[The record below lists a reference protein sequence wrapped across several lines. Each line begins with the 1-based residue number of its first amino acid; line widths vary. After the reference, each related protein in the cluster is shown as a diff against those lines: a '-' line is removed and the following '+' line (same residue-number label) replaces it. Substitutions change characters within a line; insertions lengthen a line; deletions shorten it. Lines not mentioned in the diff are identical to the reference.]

1 MANHA
6 HESTGSGSSGLSS
19 GFLTGFTVSGRGSMV
34 MQAAVWLAL
43 VALAVA
49 GRLWQPSWNG
59 EPLWHATPLAAVAL
73 AAGFLFANPLVAAT
87 APLAALAISNLA
99 LPGYGSLGVAAVVY
113 AATAWPVL
121 LGTSGILGRERPRWL
136 AVVGG
141 SLATSL
147 VFFFSTN
154 LAHWA
159 FMADYPRTI
168 AGLGE
173 CFLAALPF
181 YRWMPLGDVAWTLAT
196 FGLIVAA
203 RIVAEAAATRR
214 LRPQAVSTRPLD

>member
-1 MANHA
+1 
-6 HESTGSGSSGLSS
+6 
-19 GFLTGFTVSGRGSMV
+19 
-34 MQAAVWLAL
+34 MQAVVWLAL

-49 GRLWQPSWNG
+49 GRLWQPTWNG
-59 EPLWHATPLAAVAL
+59 EQLWHATPLAAVAL
-73 AAGFLFANPLVAAT
+73 AAGFLFANPLVAASV
-87 APLAALAISNLA
+87 PLAALAASNLL

-121 LGTSGILGRERPRWL
+121 LGTCGILGQDRPRWL

-147 VFFFSTN
+147 VFFLSTN

-159 FMADYPRTI
+159 FMADYPRTM

-173 CFLAALPF
+173 CFVAALPF
-181 YRWMPLGDVAWTLAT
+181 YRWMPVGDAAWTLAT

-203 RIVAEAAATRR
+203 RMAAEAAATRR
-214 LRPQAVSTRPLD
+214 LRPQGISPRPLD

>member
-1 MANHA
+1 
-6 HESTGSGSSGLSS
+6 
-19 GFLTGFTVSGRGSMV
+19 
-34 MQAAVWLAL
+34 MQAVVWLAL

-49 GRLWQPSWNG
+49 GRLWQPTWNG
-59 EPLWHATPLAAVAL
+59 EQLWHATPLAAVAL
-73 AAGFLFANPLVAAT
+73 AAGFLFANPLVAASV
-87 APLAALAISNLA
+87 PLAALAASNLL

-121 LGTSGILGRERPRWL
+121 LGTCGILGQDRPRWL
-136 AVVGG
+136 ALVGG

-147 VFFFSTN
+147 VFFLSTN

-159 FMADYPRTI
+159 FMADYPRTM

-173 CFLAALPF
+173 CFVAALPF
-181 YRWMPLGDVAWTLAT
+181 YRWMPVGDAAWTLAT

-203 RIVAEAAATRR
+203 RMAAEAAATRR
-214 LRPQAVSTRPLD
+214 LRPQGISPRPLD

>member
-1 MANHA
+1 MVNHA
-6 HESTGSGSSGLSS
+6 HKSAGTKPLTEGSSSVWDS
-19 GFLTGFTVSGRGSMV
+19 VS

-49 GRLWQPSWNG
+49 GRLWQPTWNG

-73 AAGFLFANPLVAAT
+73 AAGFLFANPLVAASV
-87 APLAALAISNLA
+87 PVAALALSNVL

-121 LGTSGILGRERPRWL
+121 LGTCGILGRDRPRWL

-147 VFFFSTN
+147 VFFVSTN

-159 FMADYPRTI
+159 FTADYAHTM

-173 CFLAALPF
+173 CFVAALPF
-181 YRWMPLGDVAWTLAT
+181 YRWMPVGDAAWTVAT
-196 FGLIVAA
+196 FGLIMAA
-203 RIVAEAAATRR
+203 RMAAEAAATRR
-214 LRPQAVSTRPLD
+214 LRPQAVSPRPLD

>member
-1 MANHA
+1 
-6 HESTGSGSSGLSS
+6 
-19 GFLTGFTVSGRGSMV
+19 
-34 MQAAVWLAL
+34 MQAVVWLAL

-49 GRLWQPSWNG
+49 GRLWQPTWNG
-59 EPLWHATPLAAVAL
+59 EQLWHATPLAAVAL
-73 AAGFLFANPLVAAT
+73 AAGFLFANPLVAASV
-87 APLAALAISNLA
+87 PLAALALSNLV

-121 LGTSGILGRERPRWL
+121 LGTCGVLGQDRPRWL

-147 VFFFSTN
+147 VFFLSTN

-159 FMADYPRTI
+159 FMADYPRTM

-173 CFLAALPF
+173 CFVAALPF
-181 YRWMPLGDVAWTLAT
+181 YRWMPVGDAAWTLAT

-203 RIVAEAAATRR
+203 RMAAEAVATRR
-214 LRPQAVSTRPLD
+214 LRPQGISPRPLD

>member
-1 MANHA
+1 MVNHA
-6 HESTGSGSSGLSS
+6 HESAGTRPLNRNSA
-19 GFLTGFTVSGRGSMV
+19 SGRGSV
-34 MQAAVWLAL
+34 SMQAVVWLAL

-49 GRLWQPSWNG
+49 GRLWQPTWNG
-59 EPLWHATPLAAVAL
+59 EQLWNATPLAAVAL
-73 AAGFLFANPLVAAT
+73 AAGFLFANPLVAASV
-87 APLAALAISNLA
+87 PLAALALSNLV

-121 LGTSGILGRERPRWL
+121 LGTCGILGQDRPRWL

-147 VFFFSTN
+147 VFFLSTN

-159 FMADYPRTI
+159 FMADYPRTM

-173 CFLAALPF
+173 CFVAALPF
-181 YRWMPLGDVAWTLAT
+181 YRWMPVGDAAWTLTT

-203 RIVAEAAATRR
+203 RMAAEAAATRR
-214 LRPQAVSTRPLD
+214 LRPQGISPRPLD

>member
-1 MANHA
+1 
-6 HESTGSGSSGLSS
+6 
-19 GFLTGFTVSGRGSMV
+19 
-34 MQAAVWLAL
+34 MQAVVWLAL

-49 GRLWQPSWNG
+49 GRLWQPTWNG
-59 EPLWHATPLAAVAL
+59 EQLWHATPLAAVAL
-73 AAGFLFANPLVAAT
+73 AAGFLFANPLVAASV
-87 APLAALAISNLA
+87 PLAALAASNLL

-121 LGTSGILGRERPRWL
+121 LGTCGVLGQDRPRWL

-147 VFFFSTN
+147 VFFLSTN

-159 FMADYPRTI
+159 FMADYPRTM

-173 CFLAALPF
+173 CFVAALPF
-181 YRWMPLGDVAWTLAT
+181 YRWMPVGDAAWTLAT

-203 RIVAEAAATRR
+203 RMAADAAATRR
-214 LRPQAVSTRPLD
+214 LRPQGISPRPLD

>member
-1 MANHA
+1 MVNHA
-6 HESTGSGSSGLSS
+6 HTSAGTEPLTEGSSSVWDS
-19 GFLTGFTVSGRGSMV
+19 VS
-34 MQAAVWLAL
+34 MQATVWLAL

-49 GRLWQPSWNG
+49 GRLWQPTWNG

-73 AAGFLFANPLVAAT
+73 AAGFLFANPLVAASV
-87 APLAALAISNLA
+87 PLAALALSNVL

-121 LGTSGILGRERPRWL
+121 LGTCGLLGRDRPRWL

-147 VFFFSTN
+147 VFFVSTN

-159 FMADYPRTI
+159 FTADYAHTM

-173 CFLAALPF
+173 CFVAALPF
-181 YRWMPLGDVAWTLAT
+181 YRWMPVGDAAWTVAT
-196 FGLIVAA
+196 FGLIMAA
-203 RIVAEAAATRR
+203 RMAAEAAATRR
-214 LRPQAVSTRPLD
+214 LRPQAVSPRPLD

>member
-1 MANHA
+1 MNRNAA
-6 HESTGSGSSGLSS
+6 
-19 GFLTGFTVSGRGSMV
+19 SGRGSV
-34 MQAAVWLAL
+34 SMQAVVWLAL

-49 GRLWQPSWNG
+49 GRLWQPTWNG
-59 EPLWHATPLAAVAL
+59 EQLWHATPLAAVAL
-73 AAGFLFANPLVAAT
+73 AAGFLFANPLVAASV
-87 APLAALAISNLA
+87 PLVALAVSNLL

-121 LGTSGILGRERPRWL
+121 LGTCGILGQDRPRWL

-147 VFFFSTN
+147 VFFLSTN

-159 FMADYPRTI
+159 FMADYPRTM

-173 CFLAALPF
+173 CFVAALPF
-181 YRWMPLGDVAWTLAT
+181 YRWMPVGDAAWTLAT

-203 RIVAEAAATRR
+203 RMAAEAAATRR
-214 LRPQAVSTRPLD
+214 LRPQGISPRPLD

>member
-1 MANHA
+1 
-6 HESTGSGSSGLSS
+6 
-19 GFLTGFTVSGRGSMV
+19 
-34 MQAAVWLAL
+34 MQAVVWLAL

-49 GRLWQPSWNG
+49 GRLWQPTWNG
-59 EPLWHATPLAAVAL
+59 EQLWHATPLAAVAL
-73 AAGFLFANPLVAAT
+73 AAGFLLANPLVAASV
-87 APLAALAISNLA
+87 PLAALALSNLL

-121 LGTSGILGRERPRWL
+121 LGTCGILGRDRPRWL

-147 VFFFSTN
+147 VFFLSTN

-159 FMADYPRTI
+159 FTADYPRTM

-173 CFLAALPF
+173 CFVAALPF
-181 YRWMPLGDVAWTLAT
+181 YRWMPVGDAAWTLAT

-203 RIVAEAAATRR
+203 RMAAEAVATRR
-214 LRPQAVSTRPLD
+214 LRPQAISPQPLD

>member
-6 HESTGSGSSGLSS
+6 HESAGTRPLNRNAAS
-19 GFLTGFTVSGRGSMV
+19 VRGSV
-34 MQAAVWLAL
+34 SMQAVVWLAL

-49 GRLWQPSWNG
+49 GRLWQPTWNG
-59 EPLWHATPLAAVAL
+59 EQLWHATPLAAVAL
-73 AAGFLFANPLVAAT
+73 AAGFLFANPLVAASV
-87 APLAALAISNLA
+87 PLAALAVSNLL

-121 LGTSGILGRERPRWL
+121 LGTCGILGQDRPRWL

-147 VFFFSTN
+147 VFFLSTN

-159 FMADYPRTI
+159 FMADYPRTM

-173 CFLAALPF
+173 CFVAALPF
-181 YRWMPLGDVAWTLAT
+181 YRWMPVGDAAWTLAT

-203 RIVAEAAATRR
+203 RMAAEAAATRR
-214 LRPQAVSTRPLD
+214 LRPQAVSPRPLD

>member
-1 MANHA
+1 MVNHA
-6 HESTGSGSSGLSS
+6 HKSAGTKPLTEGSSSVWDS
-19 GFLTGFTVSGRGSMV
+19 VS
-34 MQAAVWLAL
+34 MQSAVWLAL
-43 VALAVA
+43 VALAAA
-49 GRLWQPSWNG
+49 GRLWQPTWNG

-73 AAGFLFANPLVAAT
+73 AAGVLFANPLVAASV
-87 APLAALAISNLA
+87 PVAALALSNVL

-121 LGTSGILGRERPRWL
+121 LGTCGILGRDRPRWL

-147 VFFFSTN
+147 VFFVSTN

-159 FMADYPRTI
+159 FTADYAHTM

-173 CFLAALPF
+173 CFVAALPF
-181 YRWMPLGDVAWTLAT
+181 YRWMPVGDAAWTVAT
-196 FGLIVAA
+196 FGLIMAA
-203 RIVAEAAATRR
+203 RMAAEAAATRR
-214 LRPQAVSTRPLD
+214 LRPQAVSPRPLD

>member
-1 MANHA
+1 MVNHA
-6 HESTGSGSSGLSS
+6 HESAGTRPLNRNSA
-19 GFLTGFTVSGRGSMV
+19 SGRGSV
-34 MQAAVWLAL
+34 SMQAVVWLAL

-49 GRLWQPSWNG
+49 GRLWQPTWNG
-59 EPLWHATPLAAVAL
+59 EQLWHATPLAAVAL
-73 AAGFLFANPLVAAT
+73 AAGFLFANPLVAASV
-87 APLAALAISNLA
+87 PLAALALSNLV

-121 LGTSGILGRERPRWL
+121 LGTCGILGQDRPRWL

-147 VFFFSTN
+147 VFFLSTN

-159 FMADYPRTI
+159 FMADYPRTM

-173 CFLAALPF
+173 CFVAALPF
-181 YRWMPLGDVAWTLAT
+181 YRWMPLGDAAWTLAT

-203 RIVAEAAATRR
+203 RMAAEAAATRR
-214 LRPQAVSTRPLD
+214 LRPQGISPRPLD

>member
-1 MANHA
+1 MNRNAA
-6 HESTGSGSSGLSS
+6 
-19 GFLTGFTVSGRGSMV
+19 SGRGSV
-34 MQAAVWLAL
+34 SMQAVVWLAL

-49 GRLWQPSWNG
+49 GRLWQPTWNG
-59 EPLWHATPLAAVAL
+59 EQLWHATPLAAVAL
-73 AAGFLFANPLVAAT
+73 AAGFLFANPLVAASV
-87 APLAALAISNLA
+87 PLVALAVSNLL

-121 LGTSGILGRERPRWL
+121 LGTCGILGQDRPRWL

-147 VFFFSTN
+147 VFFLSTN

-173 CFLAALPF
+173 CFVAALPF
-181 YRWMPLGDVAWTLAT
+181 YRWMPVGDAAWTLAT

-203 RIVAEAAATRR
+203 RMAAEAAATRR
-214 LRPQAVSTRPLD
+214 LRPQGISPRPLD

>member
-1 MANHA
+1 MVNHA
-6 HESTGSGSSGLSS
+6 HKSAGTKPLTEGSSSVWDSLS
-19 GFLTGFTVSGRGSMV
+19 

-49 GRLWQPSWNG
+49 GRLWQPTWNG

-73 AAGFLFANPLVAAT
+73 AAGFLFANPLVAASV
-87 APLAALAISNLA
+87 PVAALALSNVL

-121 LGTSGILGRERPRWL
+121 LGTCGILGRDRPRWL

-147 VFFFSTN
+147 VFFVSTN

-159 FMADYPRTI
+159 FTADYAHTM

-173 CFLAALPF
+173 CFVAALPF
-181 YRWMPLGDVAWTLAT
+181 YRWMPVGDAAWTVAT
-196 FGLIVAA
+196 FGLIMAA
-203 RIVAEAAATRR
+203 RMAAEAAATRR
-214 LRPQAVSTRPLD
+214 LRPQAVSPRPLD

>member
-1 MANHA
+1 MVNHA
-6 HESTGSGSSGLSS
+6 HKSAGTKPLTGGSSSVWDSVL
-19 GFLTGFTVSGRGSMV
+19 

-49 GRLWQPSWNG
+49 GRLWQPTWNG

-73 AAGFLFANPLVAAT
+73 AAGFLFANPLVAASV
-87 APLAALAISNLA
+87 PLAALALSNVL

-121 LGTSGILGRERPRWL
+121 LGTCGLLGRDRPRWL

-147 VFFFSTN
+147 VFFVSTN

-159 FMADYPRTI
+159 FTADYAHTM

-173 CFLAALPF
+173 CFVAALPF
-181 YRWMPLGDVAWTLAT
+181 YRWMPVGDAAWTVAT
-196 FGLIVAA
+196 FGLIMAA
-203 RIVAEAAATRR
+203 RMAAEAAATRR
-214 LRPQAVSTRPLD
+214 LRPQAVSPRPLD

>member
-1 MANHA
+1 MVNHA
-6 HESTGSGSSGLSS
+6 HESAGTRPLNRNSA
-19 GFLTGFTVSGRGSMV
+19 SGRGSV
-34 MQAAVWLAL
+34 SMQAVVWLAL

-49 GRLWQPSWNG
+49 GRLWQPTWNG

-73 AAGFLFANPLVAAT
+73 AAGFLFANPLVAASV
-87 APLAALAISNLA
+87 PLAALAVSNLV

-121 LGTSGILGRERPRWL
+121 LGTCGVLGQDRPRWL

-147 VFFFSTN
+147 VFFLSTN

-159 FMADYPRTI
+159 FMADYPRTM

-173 CFLAALPF
+173 CFVAALPF
-181 YRWMPLGDVAWTLAT
+181 YRWMPVGDAAWTLAT

-203 RIVAEAAATRR
+203 RMAAEAAATRR
-214 LRPQAVSTRPLD
+214 LRPQGISPRPLD

>member
-1 MANHA
+1 MVNHA
-6 HESTGSGSSGLSS
+6 HESAGTRPLNRNSA
-19 GFLTGFTVSGRGSMV
+19 SGRGSV
-34 MQAAVWLAL
+34 SMQAVVWLAL

-49 GRLWQPSWNG
+49 GRLWQPTWNG
-59 EPLWHATPLAAVAL
+59 EQLWHATPLAAVAL
-73 AAGFLFANPLVAAT
+73 AAGFLFANPLVAASV
-87 APLAALAISNLA
+87 PLAALALSNLV

-121 LGTSGILGRERPRWL
+121 LGTCGILGQDRPRWL

-147 VFFFSTN
+147 VFFLSTN

-159 FMADYPRTI
+159 FMADYPRTM

-173 CFLAALPF
+173 CFVAALPF
-181 YRWMPLGDVAWTLAT
+181 YRWMPVGDAAWTLTT

-203 RIVAEAAATRR
+203 RMAAEAAATRR
-214 LRPQAVSTRPLD
+214 LRPQGISPRPLD

>member
-1 MANHA
+1 MVNHA
-6 HESTGSGSSGLSS
+6 HESAGTRPLNRNSA
-19 GFLTGFTVSGRGSMV
+19 SGRGSV
-34 MQAAVWLAL
+34 SMQAVVWLAL

-49 GRLWQPSWNG
+49 GRLWQPTWNG
-59 EPLWHATPLAAVAL
+59 EQLWHATPLAAVAL
-73 AAGFLFANPLVAAT
+73 AAGFLFANPLVAASV
-87 APLAALAISNLA
+87 PLAALALSNLV

-121 LGTSGILGRERPRWL
+121 LGTCGVLGQDRPRWL

-147 VFFFSTN
+147 VFFLSTN

-173 CFLAALPF
+173 CFVAALPF
-181 YRWMPLGDVAWTLAT
+181 YRWMPVGDAAWTLAT

-203 RIVAEAAATRR
+203 RMAADAAATRR
-214 LRPQAVSTRPLD
+214 LRPQGISPRPLD

>member
-1 MANHA
+1 MVNHA
-6 HESTGSGSSGLSS
+6 HESAGTRPLNRNSA
-19 GFLTGFTVSGRGSMV
+19 SGRGSV
-34 MQAAVWLAL
+34 SMQAVVWLAL

-49 GRLWQPSWNG
+49 GRLWQPTWNG
-59 EPLWHATPLAAVAL
+59 EQLWHATPLAAVAL
-73 AAGFLFANPLVAAT
+73 AAGFLFANPLVAASV
-87 APLAALAISNLA
+87 PLAALAASNLL

-121 LGTSGILGRERPRWL
+121 LGTCGVLGQDRPRWL

-147 VFFFSTN
+147 VFFLSTN

-159 FMADYPRTI
+159 FMADYPRTM

-173 CFLAALPF
+173 CFVAALPF
-181 YRWMPLGDVAWTLAT
+181 YRWMPVGDAAWTLAT

-203 RIVAEAAATRR
+203 RMAADAAATRR
-214 LRPQAVSTRPLD
+214 LRPQGISPRPLD

>member
-1 MANHA
+1 
-6 HESTGSGSSGLSS
+6 
-19 GFLTGFTVSGRGSMV
+19 
-34 MQAAVWLAL
+34 MQAVVWLAL

-49 GRLWQPSWNG
+49 GRLWQPTWNG
-59 EPLWHATPLAAVAL
+59 EQLWHATPLAAVAL
-73 AAGFLFANPLVAAT
+73 AAGFLFANPLVAASV
-87 APLAALAISNLA
+87 PVVALAVSNLV

-121 LGTSGILGRERPRWL
+121 LGTCGILGQDRPRWL

-147 VFFFSTN
+147 VFFLSTN

-159 FMADYPRTI
+159 FMADYPRTM

-173 CFLAALPF
+173 CFVAALPF
-181 YRWMPLGDVAWTLAT
+181 YRWMPVGDAAWTLAT

-203 RIVAEAAATRR
+203 RMAAEAAATRR
-214 LRPQAVSTRPLD
+214 LRPQGISPRPLD

>member
-1 MANHA
+1 MVNHA
-6 HESTGSGSSGLSS
+6 HTSAGTEPLTEGSSSVWDS
-19 GFLTGFTVSGRGSMV
+19 VS
-34 MQAAVWLAL
+34 MQATVWLAL

-49 GRLWQPSWNG
+49 GRLWQPTWNG

-73 AAGFLFANPLVAAT
+73 AAGFLFANPLVAASV
-87 APLAALAISNLA
+87 PLAALALSNVL

-113 AATAWPVL
+113 AATVWPVL
-121 LGTSGILGRERPRWL
+121 LGTCGLLGRDRPRWL

-147 VFFFSTN
+147 VFFVSTN

-159 FMADYPRTI
+159 FTADYAHTM

-173 CFLAALPF
+173 CFVAALPF
-181 YRWMPLGDVAWTLAT
+181 YRWMPVGDAAWTVAT
-196 FGLIVAA
+196 FGLIMAA
-203 RIVAEAAATRR
+203 RMAAEAAATRR
-214 LRPQAVSTRPLD
+214 LRPQAVSPRPLD

>member
-1 MANHA
+1 MVNHA
-6 HESTGSGSSGLSS
+6 HKSAGTKPLTEGSSSVWDS
-19 GFLTGFTVSGRGSMV
+19 VS

-49 GRLWQPSWNG
+49 GRLWQPTWNG

-73 AAGFLFANPLVAAT
+73 AAGFLFANPLVAASV
-87 APLAALAISNLA
+87 PLAALALSNVL

-121 LGTSGILGRERPRWL
+121 LGTCGILGRDRPRWL

-147 VFFFSTN
+147 VFFVSTN

-159 FMADYPRTI
+159 FTADYAHTM

-173 CFLAALPF
+173 CFVAALPF
-181 YRWMPLGDVAWTLAT
+181 YRWMPVGDAAWTVAT
-196 FGLIVAA
+196 FGLIMAA
-203 RIVAEAAATRR
+203 RMAAEAAATRR
-214 LRPQAVSTRPLD
+214 LRPQAVSPRPLD

>member
-1 MANHA
+1 MVNHA
-6 HESTGSGSSGLSS
+6 HESAGTRPLNRNSA
-19 GFLTGFTVSGRGSMV
+19 SGRGSV
-34 MQAAVWLAL
+34 SMQAVVWLAL

-49 GRLWQPSWNG
+49 GRLWQPTWNG
-59 EPLWHATPLAAVAL
+59 EQLWHATPLAAVAL
-73 AAGFLFANPLVAAT
+73 AAGFLFANQLVAASV
-87 APLAALAISNLA
+87 PLAALALSNLV

-121 LGTSGILGRERPRWL
+121 LGTCGILGQDRPRWL

-147 VFFFSTN
+147 VFFLSTN

-159 FMADYPRTI
+159 FMADYPRTM

-173 CFLAALPF
+173 CFVAALPF
-181 YRWMPLGDVAWTLAT
+181 YRWMPVGDAAWTLAT

-203 RIVAEAAATRR
+203 RMAADAAATRR
-214 LRPQAVSTRPLD
+214 LRPQGISPRPLD

>member
-1 MANHA
+1 MVNHA
-6 HESTGSGSSGLSS
+6 HESAGTRPLNRSAA
-19 GFLTGFTVSGRGSMV
+19 SGRGSV
-34 MQAAVWLAL
+34 SMQAVVWLAL

-49 GRLWQPSWNG
+49 GRLWQPTWNG
-59 EPLWHATPLAAVAL
+59 EQLWHATPLAAVAL
-73 AAGFLFANPLVAAT
+73 AAGFLFANPLVAASV
-87 APLAALAISNLA
+87 PLVALAVSNLL

-121 LGTSGILGRERPRWL
+121 LGTCGILGQDRPRWL

-147 VFFFSTN
+147 VFFLSTN

-159 FMADYPRTI
+159 FMADYPRTM

-173 CFLAALPF
+173 CFVAALPF
-181 YRWMPLGDVAWTLAT
+181 YRWMPVGDAAWTLAT

-203 RIVAEAAATRR
+203 RMAAEAAATRR
-214 LRPQAVSTRPLD
+214 LRPQGISPRPLD

>member
-6 HESTGSGSSGLSS
+6 HESAGTRPLNRNSA
-19 GFLTGFTVSGRGSMV
+19 SGRGSV
-34 MQAAVWLAL
+34 SMQAVVWLAL

-49 GRLWQPSWNG
+49 GRLWQPTWNG
-59 EPLWHATPLAAVAL
+59 EQLWHATPLAAVAL
-73 AAGFLFANPLVAAT
+73 AAGFLFANQLVAASV
-87 APLAALAISNLA
+87 PLAALALSNLV

-121 LGTSGILGRERPRWL
+121 LGTCGVLGQDRPRWL

-147 VFFFSTN
+147 VFFLSTN

-159 FMADYPRTI
+159 FMADYPRTM

-173 CFLAALPF
+173 CFVAALPF
-181 YRWMPLGDVAWTLAT
+181 YRWMPVGDAAWTLAT

-203 RIVAEAAATRR
+203 RMAAEAAATRR
-214 LRPQAVSTRPLD
+214 LRPQGISPRPLD

>member
-1 MANHA
+1 MVNHA
-6 HESTGSGSSGLSS
+6 HESAGTRPLNRNSA
-19 GFLTGFTVSGRGSMV
+19 SGRGSV
-34 MQAAVWLAL
+34 SMQAVVWLAL

-49 GRLWQPSWNG
+49 GRLWQPTWNG
-59 EPLWHATPLAAVAL
+59 EQLWHATPLAAVAL
-73 AAGFLFANPLVAAT
+73 AAGFLFANQLVAASV
-87 APLAALAISNLA
+87 PLAALALSNLV

-121 LGTSGILGRERPRWL
+121 LGTCGILGQDRPRWL

-147 VFFFSTN
+147 VFFLSTN

-159 FMADYPRTI
+159 FMADYPRTM

-173 CFLAALPF
+173 CFVAALPF
-181 YRWMPLGDVAWTLAT
+181 YRWMPVGDAAWTLAT

-203 RIVAEAAATRR
+203 RMAAEAAATRR
-214 LRPQAVSTRPLD
+214 LRPQGISPRPLD

>member
-1 MANHA
+1 MVNHA
-6 HESTGSGSSGLSS
+6 HESAGTRPLNRNSA
-19 GFLTGFTVSGRGSMV
+19 SGRGSV
-34 MQAAVWLAL
+34 SMQAVVWLAL

-49 GRLWQPSWNG
+49 GRLWQPTWNG
-59 EPLWHATPLAAVAL
+59 EQLWHATPLAAVAL
-73 AAGFLFANPLVAAT
+73 AAGFLFANPLVAASV
-87 APLAALAISNLA
+87 PLAALAVSNLL
-99 LPGYGSLGVAAVVY
+99 LPGYGSLGVATVVY

-121 LGTSGILGRERPRWL
+121 LGTCGILGQDRPRWL

-147 VFFFSTN
+147 VFFLSTN

-159 FMADYPRTI
+159 FMADYPRTM

-173 CFLAALPF
+173 CFVAALPF
-181 YRWMPLGDVAWTLAT
+181 YRWMPVGDAAWTLAT

-203 RIVAEAAATRR
+203 RMAAEAAATRR
-214 LRPQAVSTRPLD
+214 LRPQGISPRPLD

>member
-1 MANHA
+1 MVTHA
-6 HESTGSGSSGLSS
+6 HTSAGTEPLTEGSSSVWDS
-19 GFLTGFTVSGRGSMV
+19 VS
-34 MQAAVWLAL
+34 MQATVWLAL

-49 GRLWQPSWNG
+49 GRLWQPTWNG

-73 AAGFLFANPLVAAT
+73 AAGFLFANPLVAASV
-87 APLAALAISNLA
+87 PLAALALSNVL

-121 LGTSGILGRERPRWL
+121 LGTRGLLGRDRPRWL

-147 VFFFSTN
+147 VFFVSTN

-159 FMADYPRTI
+159 FTADYAHTM

-173 CFLAALPF
+173 CFVAALPF
-181 YRWMPLGDVAWTLAT
+181 YRWMPVGDAAWTVAT
-196 FGLIVAA
+196 FGLIMAA
-203 RIVAEAAATRR
+203 RMAAEAAATRR
-214 LRPQAVSTRPLD
+214 LRPQAVSPRPLD

>member
-1 MANHA
+1 MVNHA
-6 HESTGSGSSGLSS
+6 HESAGTRPLNRNSA
-19 GFLTGFTVSGRGSMV
+19 SGRGSV
-34 MQAAVWLAL
+34 SMQAVVWLAL

-49 GRLWQPSWNG
+49 GRLWQPTWNG

-73 AAGFLFANPLVAAT
+73 AAGFLFANPLVAASV
-87 APLAALAISNLA
+87 PLAALALSNLV
-99 LPGYGSLGVAAVVY
+99 LPGYGSLGVAAAVY

-121 LGTSGILGRERPRWL
+121 LGTCGILGQDRPRWL

-147 VFFFSTN
+147 VFFLSTN

-159 FMADYPRTI
+159 FMADYPRTM

-173 CFLAALPF
+173 CFVAALPF
-181 YRWMPLGDVAWTLAT
+181 YRWMPVGDAAWTLAT

-203 RIVAEAAATRR
+203 RMAAEAAATRR
-214 LRPQAVSTRPLD
+214 LRPQGISPRPLD

>member
-1 MANHA
+1 MVNHA
-6 HESTGSGSSGLSS
+6 HKSAGTKPQTEGSSSVWDS
-19 GFLTGFTVSGRGSMV
+19 VS

-49 GRLWQPSWNG
+49 GRLWQPTWNG

-73 AAGFLFANPLVAAT
+73 AAGFLFANPLVAASV
-87 APLAALAISNLA
+87 PVAALALSNVL

-121 LGTSGILGRERPRWL
+121 LGTCGILGRDRPRWL

-147 VFFFSTN
+147 VFFVSTN

-159 FMADYPRTI
+159 FTADYAHTM

-173 CFLAALPF
+173 CFVAALPF
-181 YRWMPLGDVAWTLAT
+181 YRWMPVGDAAWTVAT
-196 FGLIVAA
+196 FGLIMAA
-203 RIVAEAAATRR
+203 RMAAEAAATRR
-214 LRPQAVSTRPLD
+214 LRPQAVSPRPLD

>member
-6 HESTGSGSSGLSS
+6 HESTGLETAGVSRGGSP
-19 GFLTGFTVSGRGSMV
+19 V
-34 MQAAVWLAL
+34 MQMMIWLAL
-43 VALAVA
+43 VALTVA

-59 EPLWHATPLAAVAL
+59 EPLWHATPLAAAGL
-73 AAGFLFANPLVAAT
+73 AAGFLFANPVVAAT
-87 APLAALAISNLA
+87 VPLAALAISNLA
-99 LPGYGSLGVAAVVY
+99 LPGYGNFGVAAVVY

-121 LGTSGILGRERPRWL
+121 LGTSGVLGRERPRWL
-136 AVVGG
+136 AVIGG

-159 FMADYPRTI
+159 FMADYPQTI

-181 YRWMPLGDVAWTLAT
+181 YRWMPLGDAAWTLAT
-196 FGLIVAA
+196 FGLIVVARMAA
-203 RIVAEAAATRR
+203 EVAATRR
-214 LRPQAVSTRPLD
+214 LRPQAVSSRPLD

>member
-1 MANHA
+1 MVNHA
-6 HESTGSGSSGLSS
+6 HESAGTRPLNRNSA
-19 GFLTGFTVSGRGSMV
+19 SGRGSV
-34 MQAAVWLAL
+34 SMQAVVWLAL

-49 GRLWQPSWNG
+49 GRLWQPTWNG
-59 EPLWHATPLAAVAL
+59 EQLWHATPLAAVAL
-73 AAGFLFANPLVAAT
+73 AAGFLFANPLVAASV
-87 APLAALAISNLA
+87 PLAALAASNLL

-121 LGTSGILGRERPRWL
+121 LGTCGILGQDRPRWL

-147 VFFFSTN
+147 VFFLSTN

-159 FMADYPRTI
+159 FMADYPRTM

-173 CFLAALPF
+173 CFVAALPF
-181 YRWMPLGDVAWTLAT
+181 YRWMPVGDAAWTLAT

-203 RIVAEAAATRR
+203 RMAAEAAATRW
-214 LRPQAVSTRPLD
+214 LRPQGISPRPLD

>member
-6 HESTGSGSSGLSS
+6 HESTRSSSAGEVTGGSL
-19 GFLTGFTVSGRGSMV
+19 SGRGS
-34 MQAAVWLAL
+34 AAIQVTVWLAL

-73 AAGFLFANPLVAAT
+73 AAGFLFSSPLAAAT
-87 APLAALAISNLA
+87 VPLAALAISNLA
-99 LPGYGSLGVAAVVY
+99 LPGYGNFGVAAVVY
-113 AATAWPVL
+113 LATAWPVL
-121 LGTSGILGRERPRWL
+121 IGTSGVLGRERPRWL

-159 FMADYPRTI
+159 FMADYPHTI
-168 AGLGE
+168 AGLGR

-181 YRWMPLGDVAWTLAT
+181 YRWMPLGDAAWTLAT
-196 FGLIVAA
+196 FGLIVGA
-203 RIVAEAAATRR
+203 RSAAEAVATRR
-214 LRPQAVSTRPLD
+214 LRPQAVSSRPLD

>member
-1 MANHA
+1 
-6 HESTGSGSSGLSS
+6 
-19 GFLTGFTVSGRGSMV
+19 
-34 MQAAVWLAL
+34 MQAVVWLAL

-49 GRLWQPSWNG
+49 GRLWQPTWNG
-59 EPLWHATPLAAVAL
+59 EQLWHATPLAAVAL
-73 AAGFLFANPLVAAT
+73 AAGFLFANQLVAASV
-87 APLAALAISNLA
+87 PLAALALSNLV

-121 LGTSGILGRERPRWL
+121 LGTCGILGQDRPRWL

-147 VFFFSTN
+147 VFFLSTN

-159 FMADYPRTI
+159 FMADYPRTM

-173 CFLAALPF
+173 CFVAALPF
-181 YRWMPLGDVAWTLAT
+181 YRWMPVGDAAWTLAT

-203 RIVAEAAATRR
+203 RMAAEAAATRR
-214 LRPQAVSTRPLD
+214 LRPQGISPRPLD